1 MKFTAIV
8 AVLLLSSCAAAPAL
22 AQPKKA
28 ARPSVTTTQAQQ
40 NPFQI
45 LQNFTQTDL
54 QAALADAAANNDPVA
69 VACYTALLGLVK
81 NPNTNPLGVPS
92 GAFSALQKA
101 RDLKA
106 LLLNLQS
113 PNGPLSNLNVAC
125 APLILDAQTTL
136 IQLGVMGGLVVGKV
150 ALPFIP

>member
-1 MKFTAIV
+1 MKLAIV
-8 AVLLLSSCAAAPAL
+8 LAAMLVASPAF

-28 ARPSVTTTQAQQ
+28 AAPSLTTTQAQQ
-40 NPFQI
+40 NPFQL
-45 LQNFTQTDL
+45 LQNFAQSDL
-54 QAALADAAANNDPVA
+54 QAALADAAANNDQVA
-69 VACYTALLGLVK
+69 VACYTALIGLVK

-113 PNGPLSNLNVAC
+113 PNGPLSSLNVAC
-125 APLILDAQTTL
+125 APLIVDAQTTL
-136 IQLGVMGGLVVGKV
+136 IQLGIAGGVVAGKI
-150 ALPFIP
+150 AFPILP